1 MMVLESLQFTIEIED
16 SRMASKE
23 NVTLI
28 GMPGSGKTTI
38 GQHLAQRWG
47 WTFFDTDHF
56 IERGEGKR
64 LEEIIEIVG
73 FDEFLQ
79 IEARYVQKVTGIN
92 QVISTGGSVI
102 YVNAAMQYLRSI
114 STVVYLDVPV
124 VELEQRAGDLKA
136 RGVVIAPGKTM
147 TDLWRERHPLYV
159 KYAHLSV
166 VCSGDEPGRSGD
178 DVVRTVEASWKS
190 AKS

>member
-1 MMVLESLQFTIEIED
+1 MIVAESLQFTIEIED
-16 SRMASKE
+16 SRMAAKE

-38 GQHLAQRWG
+38 SQYLARHWG

-56 IERGEGKR
+56 IERSEGKR
-64 LEEIIEIVG
+64 LEEIIDVVG
-73 FDEFLQ
+73 FEAFLQ
-79 IEARYVQKVTGIN
+79 IEAGYVQKVTGTK

-102 YVNAAMQYLRSI
+102 YVDAAMQYLRSI
-114 STVVYLDVPV
+114 STVVYLDVPAI
-124 VELEQRAGDLKA
+124 ELEQRAGDLKV

-166 VCSGDEPGRSGD
+166 ICHGDEPGRSGEE
-178 DVVRTVEASWKS
+178 VVRAVETS
-190 AKS
+190 